1 MSGEI
6 PTYPYEEEDAPE
18 GKIERLTVRV
28 EELESTNKALRN
40 ELSRDMQA
48 SGETQLAAVRDAVA
62 ATDDLVRSHPTDQAK
77 DIIVLGYSRIRAL
90 SAPAA
95 SLSATS
101 DAEGPTGHRGAFG
114 WRSDETLMQAYQRV
128 CLELESARELLV
140 LLWRERAALPS
151 GLVEQI
157 RPWTTSSPAPQTF
170 EQAWAVKEAEGYQYG
185 EDALEKVRIGWE
197 MAKGK
202 I

>member
-1 MSGEI
+1 MSARSLS
-6 PTYPYEEEDAPE
+6 YEN
-18 GKIERLTVRV
+18 KIKLLTAKV
-28 EELESTNKALRN
+28 EELERDVKRATARALEAER
-40 ELSRDMQA
+40 EC
-48 SGETQLAAVRDAVA
+48 GEHVRIGDGYWDRMRAAESKITAVRGVLRDGTLTRARIEQAIGIHDVEPVA
-62 ATDDLVRSHPTDQAK
+62 KAEAGAK
-77 DIIVLGYSRIRAL
+77 
-90 SAPAA
+90 
-95 SLSATS
+95 
-101 DAEGPTGHRGAFG
+101 GPRGHRGAFG
-114 WRSDETLMQAYQRV
+114 WRGDETLMQAYQRV

-170 EQAWAVKEAEGYQYG
+170 EQAWALKEAEGYQYG
-185 EDALEKVRIGWE
+185 EDALEQVRMGWE